1 MRSKRNRKVLL
12 ILDSGIP
19 FHRAVMSGVGALV
32 RTSEL
37 GWELRVEKQLPVSLE
52 GVDGVIADLENPSL
66 SRLLCAPQA
75 CPAVFVG
82 SAWTAGPAQAQPRVC
97 ADNAA
102 MIELAVAHLREAGV
116 AGLACFSL
124 ARYRGLPWAAER
136 LAAFREQAGAQ
147 PRVWE
152 GGLSDGPELE
162 AQGLEWLRALPARTG
177 VVAVN
182 DSSARELLQMCAQL
196 GRVVPR
202 DIAVVGIDN
211 DPLVA
216 ALSPLMISSVEQA
229 SEEIGRKAA
238 ALLRRWMQ
246 RPQEQPESVRVLPL
260 GLQPAATSS
269 KSSSLVRGALDF
281 MEAQLGCCIKAQQV
295 ADFMGVSRAT
305 LERTFLSQL
314 GVTVH
319 DELLRRRISLA
330 KQLLQRRELST
341 AEVARSCGFRT
352 QQYMHVVFKRE
363 LGLSPLEF
371 AQSAAL
377 EADESD

>member
-1 MRSKRNRKVLL
+1 MRSKRNRRVLL
-12 ILDSGIP
+12 ILDSSTP
-19 FHRAVMSGVGALV
+19 FHREVMSGVGSLV
-32 RTSEL
+32 RESEL
-37 GWELRVEKQLPVSLE
+37 AWELHVGKRLPASFE
-52 GVDGVIADLENPSL
+52 GVDGVIADLEYSSL
-66 SRLLCAPQA
+66 TALLEMQNALPV
-75 CPAVFVG
+75 VFVG
-82 SAWTAGPAQAQPRVC
+82 SAWSAGASAAQPRVC

-102 MIELAVAHLREAGV
+102 VIALAIGHLREAGV
-116 AGLACFSL
+116 AGLAFFSL
-124 ARYRGLPWAAER
+124 ARYRGFPWAAER
-136 LAAFREQAGAQ
+136 LAAFCEQAGAQ
-147 PRVWE
+147 RRVWE

-162 AQGLEWLRALPARTG
+162 SQALEWLRALPARTG

-182 DSSARELLQMCAQL
+182 DSAARELLQMCAQL

-246 RPQEQPESVRVLPL
+246 RPQEIPESIRVLPR
-260 GLQPAATSS
+260 GLQLAETSS
-269 KSSSLVRGALDF
+269 KSSALVRGALDF
-281 MEAQLGCCIKAQQV
+281 MEAQLSCCIKAQQV

-330 KQLLQRRELST
+330 KQLLQRGELST
-341 AEVARSCGFRT
+341 AEVARRCGFRT

-363 LGLSPLEF
+363 LGVSPLEF
-371 AQSAAL
+371 AQGVSPSS
-377 EADESD
+377 EKID

>member
-32 RTSEL
+32 HASEL
-37 GWELRVEKQLPVSLE
+37 GWELRIAKQLPVSLE
-52 GVDGVIADLENPSL
+52 GVDGVIADLENPGL
-66 SRLLCAPQA
+66 AGLLGEPPA
-75 CPAVFVG
+75 CPTVFVG
-82 SAWTAGPAQAQPRVC
+82 SAWAAGAASAQPRVC

-102 MIELAVAHLREAGV
+102 MIELAIAHLREAGV

-136 LAAFREQAGAQ
+136 LEAFREQAGAQ
-147 PRVWE
+147 PRIWE
-152 GGLSDGPELE
+152 GGVSDGPELE
-162 AQGLEWLRALPARTG
+162 AQGLDWLRALPPRTG

-196 GRVVPR
+196 GRAVPR

-216 ALSPLMISSVEQA
+216 ALSPLTISSVEQA

-238 ALLRRWMQ
+238 ELLRRWML
-246 RPQEQPESVRVLPL
+246 RPQERPESVRVPPL

-269 KSSSLVRGALDF
+269 KSSALVRGALDF
-281 MEAQLGCCIKAQQV
+281 IEAQLGRCIKAQQV

-319 DELLRRRISLA
+319 DELLRRRITQA
-330 KQLLQRRELST
+330 KQLLQRRDMST

-363 LGLSPLEF
+363 LGLSPVEF
-371 AQSAAL
+371 AQRASP
-377 EADESD
+377 EADEA